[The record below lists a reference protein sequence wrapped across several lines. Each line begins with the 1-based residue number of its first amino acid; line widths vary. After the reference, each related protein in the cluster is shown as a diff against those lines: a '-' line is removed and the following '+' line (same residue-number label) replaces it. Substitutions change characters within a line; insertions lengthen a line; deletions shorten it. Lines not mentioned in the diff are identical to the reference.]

1 VGVNSNLM
9 MQNYVKHCHT
19 KLQHQCS
26 KARDNSVFSPTSSIL
41 NASKTTVAPSL
52 ILASSSPYRRELLSR
67 LRIPFFTIS
76 PDIDETPMHGE
87 DPRSLAL
94 RLAQAKARIIAIKY
108 PGHIVIGADQT
119 VSLHGSP
126 LGKPGDQEGAKRQL
140 RALSGQS
147 VVFHSAMT
155 VAFDQRVQTVEI
167 PTTCVFRALTDAAID
182 RYLAIDT
189 PFDTA
194 GSAKA
199 ESLGIALMQSME
211 SADPTSIIG
220 LPLIALTRLLA
231 DFGLDPLDHA
241 QMNLTPSPKRSDDVQ
256 S

>member
-1 VGVNSNLM
+1 M
-9 MQNYVKHCHT
+9 
-19 KLQHQCS
+19 
-26 KARDNSVFSPTSSIL
+26 R
-41 NASKTTVAPSL
+41 
-52 ILASSSPYRRELLSR
+52 
-67 LRIPFFTIS
+67 
-76 PDIDETPMHGE
+76 GE

-94 RLAQAKARIIAIKY
+94 RLAQAKAQIIAIKY

-119 VSLHGSP
+119 ASLHGIP

-147 VVFHSAMT
+147 VVFYSAMT
-155 VAFDQRVQTVEI
+155 VAFDQRVQTVEV
-167 PTTCVFRALTDAAID
+167 PTTCVFRVLSDAAID

-231 DFGLDPLDHA
+231 NFGLDPLDHA
-241 QMNLTPSPKRSDDVQ
+241 AMHQTTIPKSLNNVRS
-256 S
+256 

>member
-1 VGVNSNLM
+1 
-9 MQNYVKHCHT
+9 
-19 KLQHQCS
+19 
-26 KARDNSVFSPTSSIL
+26 VFSLVSSIS
-41 NASKTTVAPSL
+41 NTSKTTVSTPL

-67 LRIPFFTIS
+67 LRIPFFVVA
-76 PDIDETPMHGE
+76 PEVDETPMHGE

-94 RLAQAKARIIAIKY
+94 RLAQAKAQVVAVQY
-108 PGHIVIGADQT
+108 PDHIVIGADQAA
-119 VSLHGSP
+119 SLHGAP
-126 LGKPGDQEGAKRQL
+126 VGKPGNLSSAKRQL

-155 VAFDQRVQTVEI
+155 VARNHRRQTVEI
-167 PTTCVFRALTDAAID
+167 PTICVFRTLTDAAID

-199 ESLGIALMQSME
+199 ESLGVALMQSME

-231 DFGLDPLDHA
+231 DFGLDPLEHA
-241 QMNLTPSPKRSDDVQ
+241 QRYPTAHPQSADDVQ

>member
-1 VGVNSNLM
+1 M
-9 MQNYVKHCHT
+9 
-19 KLQHQCS
+19 
-26 KARDNSVFSPTSSIL
+26 FSLESSIS
-41 NASKTTVAPSL
+41 NTSKTTVAAPL

-67 LRIPFFTIS
+67 LRIPFFIVAREV
-76 PDIDETPMHGE
+76 DETPRHAE

-94 RLAQAKARIIAIKY
+94 RLAQAKAQVVAVQY
-108 PGHIVIGADQT
+108 PDHIVIGADQAA
-119 VSLHGSP
+119 SLHGAP
-126 LGKPGDQEGAKRQL
+126 VGKPGNLANAKCQL

-155 VAFDQRVQTVEI
+155 VARNHQFQTVEI
-167 PTTCVFRALTDAAID
+167 PTICVFRTLTDAAID
-182 RYLAIDT
+182 RYLTIDT

-231 DFGLDPLDHA
+231 EFGLDPLDHA
-241 QMNLTPSPKRSDDVQ
+241 HMYPAASPQSSNDVQ

>member
-1 VGVNSNLM
+1 
-9 MQNYVKHCHT
+9 
-19 KLQHQCS
+19 
-26 KARDNSVFSPTSSIL
+26 VFSPAPSISK
-41 NASKTTVAPSL
+41 AFKTTVAPSL

-67 LRIPFFTIS
+67 LRIPFLSIS
-76 PDIDETPMHGE
+76 PDIDETPKHGE

-94 RLAQAKARIIAIKY
+94 RLAQAKARVIAIKY

-119 VSLHGSP
+119 VSLRGTP
-126 LGKPGDQEGAKRQL
+126 LGKPGDLEGAKQQL

-155 VAFDQRVQTVEI
+155 VAFDQRIQTVEV
-167 PTTCVFRALTDAAID
+167 PTTCVFRALTDAAIE
-182 RYLAIDT
+182 RYLAIDI

-220 LPLIALTRLLA
+220 LPLIALTGLLA
-231 DFGLDPLDHA
+231 DFGLDPLEHA
-241 QMNLTPSPKRSDDVQ
+241 EMNQTTQPKSADDVR